1 MSTSTRL
8 GPTDLGRRVR
18 ERRRQ
23 TGLSQESAAALAG
36 MSAGYLRYLETSP
49 SARPTLGGL
58 DRLADALGTSAE
70 ALSGASL
77 AQEPGPG
84 RKGTGRRSF
93 PAWLPALWAAQRP
106 GV

>member
-1 MSTSTRL
+1 MTATMSTSTGL

-58 DRLADALGTSAE
+58 ARLADALGTSVE
-70 ALSGASL
+70 ALSGADL
-77 AQEPGPG
+77 RQAPGQAEWPQG
-84 RKGTGRRSF
+84 RGSF
-93 PAWLPALWAAQRP
+93 PA
-106 GV
+106 